1 MPFQIGASQLDFLVL
16 AVLRREDTYGYVL
29 TQQAREVLEISD
41 STLYPVLKRL
51 QKEGCLQ
58 TYDRP
63 FQGRNRRYYS
73 LTPAGGR
80 LLEHYIRQWEA
91 YKAGM
96 DRILMGKGLG
106 DPDGQINQDG
116 GESHDTG

>member
-63 FQGRNRRYYS
+63 FQGRNRRYYRITES
-73 LTPAGGR
+73 GRQHCRTLSEEWNTYRDTVDQIVRTGGVQH
-80 LLEHYIRQWEA
+80 E
-91 YKAGM
+91 
-96 DRILMGKGLG
+96 
-106 DPDGQINQDG
+106 
-116 GESHDTG
+116 

>member
-1 MPFQIGASQLDFLVL
+1 MPFQIGAGQLDFLVL
-16 AVLRREDTYGYVL
+16 AVLRKEDTYGYVL

-73 LTPAGGR
+73 LTPTGGR
-80 LLEHYIRQWEA
+80 LLDIYIQQWEE

-96 DRILMGKGLG
+96 DRILQGKRAGG
-106 DPDGQINQDG
+106 SEGINQDG
-116 GESHDTG
+116 GETYDKG